1 MATVL
6 YAALLSDDAIK
17 VYTRDGPKLTHR
29 ATFTCAGGPMWLA
42 CNPSKTVMYACTLN
56 SSELVRCGGHC
67 SAALH
72 LSPSPSPLSL
82 SSTATAP
89 VRHIAQI
96 RSDGNAIPLPRI
108 AVINGQRIVVVGAV
122 RDAHTT
128 VRILI
133 MKIAAP
139 CEYAC
144 SSRQSTE
151 MNDTHPTASH
161 PTPLWPN
168 SLAASKSIQ
177 SLAICTRSGG

>member
-67 SAALH
+67 SLH
-72 LSPSPSPLSL
+72 FTFPSPSPSPLSL

-89 VRHIAQI
+89 LRHTAQI
-96 RSDGNAIPLPRI
+96 RSDGDAIPLPRI

-122 RDAHTT
+122 RDTHTY
-128 VRILI
+128 VRVLM
-133 MKIAAP
+133 MKLAAP
-139 CEYAC
+139 CECVLFAPK
-144 SSRQSTE
+144 
-151 MNDTHPTASH
+151 H
-161 PTPLWPN
+161 
-168 SLAASKSIQ
+168 
-177 SLAICTRSGG
+177 